1 MDFIEKEPKFKKGEM
16 VVFKD
21 CDEDDIILYRA
32 EKVVK
37 VIWRKGQWFYKT
49 EQNDMEFREHHF
61 ATRKFLFSFSG
72 RVFIPSIIHPWILLK
87 ESTLMVC

>member
-49 EQNDMEFREHHF
+49 EQNDMEFRELHF
-61 ATRKFLFSFSG
+61 ATRKEAKE
-72 RVFIPSIIHPWILLK
+72 IILTYLK
-87 ESTLMVC
+87 RHFGDINN